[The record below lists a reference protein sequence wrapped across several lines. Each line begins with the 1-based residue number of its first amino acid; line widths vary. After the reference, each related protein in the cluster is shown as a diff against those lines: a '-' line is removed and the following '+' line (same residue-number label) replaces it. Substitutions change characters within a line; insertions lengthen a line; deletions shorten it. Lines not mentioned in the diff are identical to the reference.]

1 MKKEY
6 NLLESYEWFGTFWFA
21 DNIEDK
27 FSGRLYYKPTG
38 ELYLEAITKEE
49 DFYNFSKDENI
60 RSAYHIFGLVDGVN
74 GIQDITLF
82 KCLVNPTNLN
92 YGIASKLKINIAR
105 LVIGRHFPS
114 DFKFANCIV
123 KYKYLDEFILETN
136 NPSGDIIKQFNIN
149 DKFNVE
155 ILPRFFTFYKADLA
169 LNWKE
174 NETDEE
180 KEKRKQKLKELK
192 VYINNELSEINSSV
206 KNTSKAD
213 IYNCKFYRKDGK
225 PDSIAELFKVASIIQ
240 QAFSLLMCKYLYAE
254 EQFVTYVVKNQSDNS
269 SYNNKAFVFQNI
281 NIFNLSEKELNNL
294 PESNNYNGIFYNP
307 FNIDMLSDSEVK
319 KFIKIIND
327 KENNMLIDYL
337 FSFINPKF
345 SSFNKKEKF
354 ILVMSLLEREAN
366 ILDPK
371 VKETDKYDI
380 VIEKYAD
387 KEILDIFLGILKN
400 QDIYT
405 VKVELEDILKQ
416 SKTYCLGSVLAFLRS
431 NIVHN
436 EEELKI
442 PNFDR
447 QIKKGMKNEYNNLKI
462 RYQDYWLE
470 SHFVLPYI
478 TKTIS
483 VLLFKILYSKVIQNK
498 EIFNKAI
505 EKLLTQYFGSNSED
519 KDRKEVINKNI
530 KLSIKLTKDLN
541 DIDN

>member
-21 DNIEDK
+21 ENIEDK

-49 DFYNFSKDENI
+49 SWDNFSKNEN
-60 RSAYHIFGLVDGVN
+60 RSSSHHIFGLVDGVN

-82 KCLVNPTNLN
+82 KCLVNPTLRH
-92 YGIASKLKINIAR
+92 YGIASKLQINIAR
-105 LVIGRHFPS
+105 LVIGQHFVS
-114 DFKFANCIV
+114 DFKFVNCIV

-136 NPSGDIIKQFNIN
+136 NSSVDIIKQFKLN
-149 DKFNVE
+149 DNFNVE
-155 ILPRFFTFYKADLA
+155 ISPIFFTFGKAYLA

-180 KEKRKQKLKELK
+180 KEKRMQKLEELK
-192 VYINNELSEINSSV
+192 VYINNELYKINSSV
-206 KNTSKAD
+206 KNTSKTD

-225 PDSIAELFKVASIIQ
+225 PDSIVELFKVASIIQ

-269 SYNNKAFVFQNI
+269 SDNNKAFVFQNI
-281 NIFNLSEKELNNL
+281 NIFNLSEKELKNL
-294 PESNNYNGIFYNP
+294 PESSNYHSRFYNA
-307 FNIDMLSDSEVK
+307 FNINTLIDNELEE
-319 KFIKIIND
+319 FIKIIND
-327 KENNMLIDYL
+327 RENNMLIDYL

-345 SSFNKKEKF
+345 SSFNAKEKF

-366 ILDPK
+366 ILAPK
-371 VKETDKYDI
+371 VKETEKYDI

-387 KEILDIFLGILKN
+387 KEIFDIFLGILKN
-400 QDIYT
+400 KDIDT
-405 VKVELEDILKQ
+405 NKVQLEVILKQ

-431 NIVHN
+431 NIIHN

-442 PNFDR
+442 QNFDR
-447 QIKKGMKNEYNNLKI
+447 QIKKGMKNEYNNLKSS
-462 RYQDYWLE
+462 YQDYWLE

-483 VLLFKILYSKVIQNK
+483 VLLFKILYSKFIQDE
-498 EIFNKAI
+498 EILNKAI
-505 EKLLTQYFGSNSED
+505 GKLLTQYFGSNSKN
-519 KDRKEVINKNI
+519 KDRKEVINENI
-530 KLSIKLTKDLN
+530 RLSIKLTEDFN

>member
-21 DNIEDK
+21 DKIEDK

-49 DFYNFSKDENI
+49 DFYIFSTNGEN
-60 RSAYHIFGLVDGVN
+60 RSFSHHIFGLVDGVN
-74 GIQDITLF
+74 GIQYITLF
-82 KCLVNPTNLN
+82 KCLVGATHLN
-92 YGIASKLKINIAR
+92 VGKASKLKIHIAR

-114 DFKFANCIV
+114 NFKFANCIV
-123 KYKYLDEFILETN
+123 KYKYLDEFILEKN
-136 NPSGDIIKQFNIN
+136 NSSVNIIKQFKLN
-149 DKFNVE
+149 DNFNVD
-155 ILPRFFTFYKADLA
+155 ISPRFSTFWKTDLA
-169 LNWKE
+169 LNRKE

-180 KEKRKQKLKELK
+180 KEKRMQELEELK
-192 VYINNELSEINSSV
+192 VYINNELSKINSSV

-213 IYNCKFYRKDGK
+213 IYKCKFYKKDGK

-254 EQFVTYVVKNQSDNS
+254 EQFVTYAVKNQSDNS
-269 SYNNKAFVFQNI
+269 IYHQAFVFQDI
-281 NIFNLSEKELNNL
+281 NIFNLSEKELKNL
-294 PESNNYNGIFYNP
+294 PESNNHNGRFCNP
-307 FNIDMLSDSEVK
+307 FNVEMLSDSEVEE
-319 KFIKIIND
+319 FIKIIND

-345 SSFNKKEKF
+345 YSFNKKEKF
-354 ILVMSLLEREAN
+354 ILAMSLLEREAN
-366 ILDPK
+366 ILAQK
-371 VKETDKYDI
+371 GKETEKYDS

-387 KEILDIFLGILKN
+387 KEIFDIFLGILQNK
-400 QDIYT
+400 DIDT
-405 VKVELEDILKQ
+405 VKVELEGILEQ

-447 QIKKGMKNEYNNLKI
+447 QIKKGMKDEYNNLKSS
-462 RYQDYWLE
+462 YQDYWLE
-470 SHFVLPYI
+470 SRFVLSDI
-478 TKTIS
+478 TTTLS
-483 VLLFKILYSKVIQNK
+483 VLLFKILYSKVIQDK

-505 EKLLTQYFGSNSED
+505 EKLLTRYFGIILED
-519 KDRKEVINKNI
+519 RNRKEVINKSI
-530 KLSIKLTKDLN
+530 KASIKLTKDLN
-541 DIDN
+541 D